1 MKALITGANG
11 AVGSYMI
18 DYILKEHPEVDL
30 HTTARQDSTYAGHHM
45 MDLRSHKVLNQ
56 MIQKQQFDC
65 IFHFACDP
73 DVRKSFEEPVAM
85 LDNNILSTAHL
96 FEAIRKH
103 SPQTKIIL
111 ASTAEVYGR
120 CSDGKPVTE
129 LAPLDPDNPYAVSK
143 VTQDLLARTYFNCYG
158 LSIVRMRLFSYFNPK
173 REGLFSSAFA
183 KQIAEIEAG
192 QRGVLRHGNLESI
205 RTFVDVEDACEAY
218 WLAWVHGRGGEAY
231 NVGSSKAYSV
241 QFILNCLIELSTAK
255 TIATETN
262 PDLLRP
268 TDVKA
273 HIPDSTKF
281 ISETGW
287 EPKIM
292 MRYSLKKLLD
302 YWRDRV
308 NESILPD
315 NSHS

>member
-1 MKALITGANG
+1 MKALITGVHG
-11 AVGSYMI
+11 AVGSYMEEFI
-18 DYILKEHPEVDL
+18 EKEHPDVKV
-30 HTTARQDSTYAGHHM
+30 HGTARGGCEHDKPHYV
-45 MDLRSHKVLNQ
+45 MDLREEEQVYKVIKDEQ
-56 MIQKQQFDC
+56 YDV

-96 FEAIRKH
+96 FEAVRKH
-103 SPQTKIIL
+103 SPHTKIIL

-120 CSDGKPVTE
+120 CSDGKPVNE
-129 LAPLDPDNPYAVSK
+129 SAPINPDNPYAVSK

-158 LSIVRMRLFSYFNPK
+158 LNIVRMRLFSYFNPK

-192 QRGVLRHGNLESI
+192 QRNKLRHGNLASI

-218 WLAWVHGRGGEAY
+218 WLAWKHGRGGEAY
-231 NVGSSKAYSV
+231 NVGSSNAYSV
-241 QFILNCLIELSTAK
+241 EFILSKLVSMAK
-255 TIATETN
+255 TTVACE
-262 PDLLRP
+262 PDPDKFRP

-281 ISETGW
+281 VSETGW
-287 EPKIM
+287 EPKVRM
-292 MRYSLKKLLD
+292 EYSLKKLLD
-302 YWRDRV
+302 YWREKV
-308 NESILPD
+308 NEEV
-315 NSHS
+315 

>member
-1 MKALITGANG
+1 MKALITGALG
-11 AVGSYMI
+11 AVGSYMW
-18 DYILKEHPEVDL
+18 DYIEKEHPEVDL
-30 HTTARQDSTYAGHHM
+30 HTTARQESAYHQHIK
-45 MDLRSHKVLNQ
+45 MDLRAHQILNQ
-56 MIQKQQFDC
+56 HIQREQFDV

-96 FEAIRKH
+96 FEAVRKH
-103 SPQTKIIL
+103 SPHTKIIL

-158 LSIVRMRLFSYFNPK
+158 LEVVRMRLFSYFNPK

-192 QRGVLRHGNLESI
+192 RRDILRHGNLESI

-218 WLAWVHGRGGEAY
+218 WLAWKHGRGGEAY
-231 NVGSSKAYSV
+231 NVGSSNAYSV
-241 QFILNCLIELSTAK
+241 EFILSKLVSMAK
-255 TIATETN
+255 TTVACE
-262 PDLLRP
+262 PDPDKFRP

-281 ISETGW
+281 VSETGW

>member
-1 MKALITGANG
+1 MKALITGVFG
-11 AVGSYMI
+11 AVGSYMWE
-18 DYILKEHPEVDL
+18 YIEKEHPDIEL
-30 HTTARQDSTYAGHHM
+30 HGTARDKNRPAMQNIHI
-45 MDLRSHKVLNQ
+45 MDLRDYDMVKHL
-56 MIQKQQFDC
+56 MEAEQFDV

-73 DVRKSFEEPVAM
+73 DVRKSFEFPIEM
-85 LDNNILSTAHL
+85 LDNNIKSTAVL
-96 FEAIRKH
+96 FEAVRLY
-103 SPQTKIIL
+103 SPQTTIIL

-158 LSIVRMRLFSYFNPK
+158 LNIVRMRLFSYFNPK

-192 QRGVLRHGNLESI
+192 SLDVLRHGNLESI

-218 WLAWVHGRGGEAY
+218 WLAWVHCRGGEAY
-231 NVGSSKAYSV
+231 NVGSPNAYSV
-241 QFILNCLIELSTAK
+241 GFILKKLIELSTIREIK
-255 TIATETN
+255 TEIN
-262 PDLLRP
+262 PSLQRP

-281 ISETGW
+281 VSETGW
-287 EPKIM
+287 EPKVRM
-292 MRYSLKKLLD
+292 EYSLKKLLD
-302 YWRDRV
+302 YWRGKV
-308 NESILPD
+308 
-315 NSHS
+315 

>member
-45 MDLRSHKVLNQ
+45 MDLRSHQVLNQ

-143 VTQDLLARTYFNCYG
+143 VTQDLLARTYFNCCD
-158 LSIVRMRLFSYFNPK
+158 YFPILIPK
-173 REGLFSSAFA
+173 G
-183 KQIAEIEAG
+183 K
-192 QRGVLRHGNLESI
+192 V
-205 RTFVDVEDACEAY
+205 
-218 WLAWVHGRGGEAY
+218 
-231 NVGSSKAYSV
+231 
-241 QFILNCLIELSTAK
+241 
-255 TIATETN
+255 
-262 PDLLRP
+262 
-268 TDVKA
+268 
-273 HIPDSTKF
+273 
-281 ISETGW
+281 
-287 EPKIM
+287 
-292 MRYSLKKLLD
+292 YSLQLSPNKLLKLKQD
-302 YWRDRV
+302 SEGCYVMETLSQSEPLSMSKMPVKPTGLHGYTD
-308 NESILPD
+308 EEEKHIT
-315 NSHS
+315 

>member
-1 MKALITGANG
+1 MKALITGVHG
-11 AVGSYMI
+11 AVGSYMEEFI
-18 DYILKEHPEVDL
+18 EKEHPDVKV
-30 HTTARQDSTYAGHHM
+30 HGMARVGCEHEKPHYV
-45 MDLRSHKVLNQ
+45 MDLREEEQVYKVIKDEQ
-56 MIQKQQFDC
+56 YDV

-96 FEAIRKH
+96 FEAVRKH
-103 SPQTKIIL
+103 SPHTKIIL

-158 LSIVRMRLFSYFNPK
+158 LEVVRMRLFSYFNPK

-192 QRGVLRHGNLESI
+192 RRDILRHGNLESI

-218 WLAWVHGRGGEAY
+218 WLAWEHGRGGEAY

-241 QFILNCLIELSTAK
+241 KFILQMLITMAQCPVK
-255 TIATETN
+255 CETN

-281 ISETGW
+281 VSETGW

>member
-1 MKALITGANG
+1 MKALITGVHG
-11 AVGSYMI
+11 AVGSYMEEFI
-18 DYILKEHPEVDL
+18 EKEHPDVKV
-30 HTTARQDSTYAGHHM
+30 HGTARGGCEHEKPHYV
-45 MDLRSHKVLNQ
+45 MDLREEEQVYKVIKDEQ
-56 MIQKQQFDC
+56 YDV

-96 FEAIRKH
+96 FEAVRKH

-158 LSIVRMRLFSYFNPK
+158 LQIVRMRLFSYFNPK

-192 QRGVLRHGNLESI
+192 RSSVLRHGNLESI

-218 WLAWVHGRGGEAY
+218 WLAWVHGRAGEAY
-231 NVGSSKAYSV
+231 NVGSSNAYSV
-241 QFILNCLIELSTAK
+241 GFILKKLIELSTAK
-255 TIATETN
+255 EIKTEIN
-262 PDLLRP
+262 PSLQRP

-281 ISETGW
+281 VSETGW
-287 EPKIM
+287 EPKVRM
-292 MRYSLKKLLD
+292 EYSLKKLLD
-302 YWRDRV
+302 YWRERIH
-308 NESILPD
+308 ESILPND
-315 NSHS
+315 